1 MKTHQINIRPT
12 AEIDIRIR
20 YEQIYAE
27 SPENAKHWYK
37 DLISAIR
44 TLEHLAF
51 RCPIAEED
59 AEFNL
64 GIRHL
69 VVGRYRV
76 IYLTTDTSVEV
87 LHVRHSRHTRRL

>member
-1 MKTHQINIRPT
+1 MKTYQINIRPT
-12 AEIDIRIR
+12 AELDICNR
-20 YEQIYAE
+20 YEQIYSE

-37 DLISAIR
+37 ELISAIR
-44 TLEHLAF
+44 TLEQLAF

-59 AEFNL
+59 AEFKL

-87 LHVRHSRHTRRL
+87 LHVRHSRHTRSL

>member
-1 MKTHQINIRPT
+1 MKTYQVSIRPT
-12 AEIDIRIR
+12 AELDIRIR

-37 DLISAIR
+37 NLISAIR
-44 TLEHLAF
+44 TLEHLAL

-59 AEFNL
+59 AEFKL

-76 IYLTTDTSVEV
+76 IYLTTDDSVEV
-87 LHVRHSRHTRRL
+87 LHIRHSRHTRKL

>member
-1 MKTHQINIRPT
+1 MKTYQINIRPT
-12 AEIDIRIR
+12 AELDIGNR
-20 YEQIYAE
+20 YEQIYSE

-44 TLEHLAF
+44 TLEHLAL
-51 RCPIAEED
+51 RCPVAEED
-59 AEFNL
+59 AEFKL

-76 IYLTTDTSVEV
+76 IYLTTDDSVEV
-87 LHVRHSRHTRRL
+87 LHIRHSRNTRRL